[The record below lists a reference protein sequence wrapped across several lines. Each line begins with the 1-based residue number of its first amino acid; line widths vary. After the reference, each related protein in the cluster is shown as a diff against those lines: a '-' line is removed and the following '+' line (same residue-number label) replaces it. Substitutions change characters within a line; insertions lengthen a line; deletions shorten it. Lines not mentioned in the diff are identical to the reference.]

1 MFLSP
6 FVVGVLS
13 RVDPINILDERGEEG
28 GEGGEDDDD
37 DDEVDDDGRVRILPV
52 VAVGASA
59 SARSLTGRR
68 AAAAATMP
76 RMDLIICR
84 GWIRIK

>member
-1 MFLSP
+1 LFLSP

-13 RVDPINILDERGEEG
+13 RVDPINILDERGEG
-28 GEGGEDDDD
+28 GEDDDDDDD

-84 GWIRIK
+84 GWI